1 VSGLKSCHA
10 GESHLFVS
18 VNICHLCRR
27 NKRIGATSAQWHG
40 GSCIRNTA
48 SQKGQDT
55 TINIQHD
62 GQSRGSRDKSVWRRA
77 IARMV
82 IWLQSKVYLLTRSG
96 HSGLWVIT
104 RTSVQC
110 AVLSWCSVN
119 KLILLMLYHETYGI
133 L

>member
-1 VSGLKSCHA
+1 MSGLKSRHV

-27 NKRIGATSAQWHG
+27 NKRNGATSAQWHG

-48 SQKGQDT
+48 SQRGQNT
-55 TINIQHD
+55 TIKIQHD
-62 GQSRGSRDKSVWRRA
+62 GQSRGSRA

-82 IWLQSKVYLLTRSG
+82 IWLQSKVSLLIRSG

-104 RTSVQC
+104 HTWVQC
-110 AVLSWCSVN
+110 AVLPWCSVN
-119 KLILLMLYHETYGI
+119 KLILLMLYHETSGI